1 MEPPKNTQIIEW
13 PTSTMWFDEDGVL
26 YSVPKPG
33 SAALQPQT
41 KEEALRQMDVFRKLI
56 GDKKTCM
63 IAETDKSSPPPKKED
78 RDWIAR
84 ELNSVIK
91 ALAIISTSPLGKMLA
106 NLFFGLKPPPYPYKF
121 FSNEIDAKEWIKQYL

>member
-1 MEPPKNTQIIEW
+1 
-13 PTSTMWFDEDGVL
+13 
-26 YSVPKPG
+26 
-33 SAALQPQT
+33 
-41 KEEALRQMDVFRKLI
+41 
-56 GDKKTCM
+56 M